1 MAVLRLLRMCSFK
14 HLYFEE
20 QRTALK
26 APEGLIFDPRVPV
39 LELFLPFI
47 MLEEFLD
54 HITSQ
59 PRRQFKTW
67 FNLLLF
73 INTSVGDL
81 SAAVKEEEIEVWK
94 NLHDFVTEIAATM
107 KHSMITMVLEMPLAI
122 LTIT

>member
-1 MAVLRLLRMCSFK
+1 MFFK
-14 HLYFEE
+14 HLYVEE
-20 QRTALK
+20 QLSAPK
-26 APEGLIFDPRVPV
+26 APERVVFDPRVPV

-107 KHSMITMVLEMPLAI
+107 KHSMITMVLEMPFTI